1 MLVFFGKYIRLH
13 RQRQIQTQTEVFIGF
28 FFEKKFEAETDK
40 DRGRHRQ
47 KTEKARMDTRVFFHA
62 RHMHSCQDM
71 STRMSPPKLNLTKHT
86 YKGTPYALMSAYVNT
101 FMRAC
106 YVSFSLLTL

>member
-1 MLVFFGKYIRLH
+1 LV
-13 RQRQIQTQTEVFIGF
+13 F